1 MSQINQ
7 QRSRTIPKNTS
18 PEYTSL
24 LHFPGVD
31 KNDLS
36 KLHMHIAILGFVQ
49 RSIFEYF
56 RYKVHI
62 FLR

>member
-36 KLHMHIAILGFVQ
+36 KLHMHIAILGLSNIPFLNVLKVQ
-49 RSIFEYF
+49 SIFV
-56 RYKVHI
+56 R
-62 FLR
+62 